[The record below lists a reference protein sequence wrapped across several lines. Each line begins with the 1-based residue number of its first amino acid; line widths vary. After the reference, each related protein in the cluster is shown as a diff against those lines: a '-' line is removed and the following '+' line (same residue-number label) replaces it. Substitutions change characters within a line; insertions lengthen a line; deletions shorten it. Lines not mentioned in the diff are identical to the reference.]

1 MLRVLPEEAPLYNRG
16 RCAGGEAPATR
27 EEGALQE
34 ADRRP
39 LEEGDQQT

>member
-1 MLRVLPEEAPLYNRG
+1 MLRVLPEEAPLYNWG
-16 RCAGGEAPATR
+16 RCAGGAAPVIR

-39 LEEGDQQT
+39 LEDGDQLT